1 MFRNGIIVGRRPVL
15 LAKPLSSSPSTAT
28 STSIKRHELL
38 LPFLSLFVCTNCQA
52 QQARAMASYASSKPF
67 RKRKDESSMAS
78 QIKRL
83 EAHVQEME
91 KKYVEALRQRALE
104 KVAPPPPPQSNS
116 KIGLRGGTN

>member
-1 MFRNGIIVGRRPVL
+1 M
-15 LAKPLSSSPSTAT
+15 PSAIT

-38 LPFLSLFVCTNCQA
+38 PLSPFVCTACHA
-52 QQARAMASYASSKPF
+52 RQARAVASHASSKPF
-67 RKRKDESSMAS
+67 RKRKDEANLAG

-104 KVAPPPPPQSNS
+104 KVVSQSN
-116 KIGLRGGTN
+116 IRRLGVPIEL